1 MSMTQNVK
9 TLAPRRSSKKGIALQ
24 QLVILIVLI
33 ALVVFFYAMS
43 NSFRKYT
50 TIVQICSYM
59 YYIMLMA
66 IGVTFPLIT
75 GGVDLSI
82 GTGLVCYSVIGS
94 YLIRINGW
102 PIGWTILLVLAMG
115 VFIGF
120 INGTIVSRLELPPF
134 ITTLCTMMICRG
146 MGSILTNSFC
156 GTWPTVKQPGGWIRN
171 VFKYVTPDK
180 QIFPT
185 GMILIV
191 ALVIIMTLVLNHTR
205 VGRYIIGIGS
215 NKEAL
220 RLSGVNVIKWQTVA
234 YMISGFFAAL
244 AAIAYAA
251 TFSTITPGTG
261 AGFELDAIGAAII
274 GGTAMTGGQG
284 SIIGT
289 FLGVC
294 IISVLKTGLPFI
306 GLQANWQ
313 QVITGIILIIA
324 VTMDVVRNRKRA

>member
-1 MSMTQNVK
+1 MSENVK
-9 TLAPRRSSKKGIALQ
+9 SLAPRRSKQAFGLQ
-24 QLVILIVLI
+24 QIVIFCVLVALIVFLC
-33 ALVVFFYAMS
+33 VMS
-43 NSFRKYT
+43 KSFRRYT
-50 TIVQICSYM
+50 TIVQICIFM
-59 YYIMLMA
+59 YYILLMA

-102 PIGWTILLVLAMG
+102 PIGWTIVLVLAMG
-115 VFIGF
+115 ILVGF
-120 INGTIVSRLELPPF
+120 VNGTIISRLELPPF

-146 MGSILTNSFC
+146 LGSILTNSFC
-156 GTWPTVKQPGGWIRN
+156 GTWPTVNQPGGWVRN
-171 VFKYVTPDK
+171 LIKIVGEDK
-180 QIFPT
+180 TIYPV
-185 GMILIV
+185 GMIWIV
-191 ALVIIMTLVLNHTR
+191 LLVIIMTLVLNHTR
-205 VGRYIIGIGS
+205 AGRYIIGIGS

-220 RLSGVNVIKWQTVA
+220 RLSGVNVIRWQTVA
-234 YMISGFFAAL
+234 YMISGFFAGL

-274 GGTAMTGGQG
+274 GGTAMTGGSG

-313 QVITGIILIIA
+313 QVITGLILIVA
-324 VTMDVVRNRKRA
+324 VTMDVVRNSKRT